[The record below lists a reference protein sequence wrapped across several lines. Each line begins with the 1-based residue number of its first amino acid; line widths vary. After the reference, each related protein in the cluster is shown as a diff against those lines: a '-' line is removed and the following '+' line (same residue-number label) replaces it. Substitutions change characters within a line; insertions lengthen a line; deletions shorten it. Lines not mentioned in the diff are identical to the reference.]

1 MRPVRPARVPVV
13 TAVVAA
19 AALTAVTGCTEKS
32 DAKGGGANSVSVTA
46 TDDKCEVSK
55 KELTAGHVELAIEN
69 KGSKVTEVYLL
80 FPDDRIVSERENIGP
95 GTKQKLTA
103 EVKAGSYDIA
113 CKPGMKGDGIRQ
125 KVTVTGGGKSVKR
138 DPRLDKAVAE
148 YRAYAQAQADET
160 LPATKTFTDAVR
172 EGDLDAAKK
181 AYAPHASAGSA
192 PSRSRSP
199 SATSTR
205 RSTCARTA
213 SKRARTWRRTGRA
226 GTVWSALWKDEK
238 TGKREKAL
246 ATQLDKD
253 LLDWQKRVGK
263 AVITPTSMAN
273 GAKELLDEVAT
284 GKVTGEEERYSH
296 TDLVDFKANVEGAQK
311 SYELLKP
318 VAAEND
324 PKLTKELDKQFAA
337 LNKLLEKHREGGA
350 GSYTFTSYDKVGK
363 ADRKELHD
371 GVNALAEPLSKLA
384 AAVAVA
390 KTK

>member
-1 MRPVRPARVPVV
+1 MRPARVPVV
-13 TAVVAA
+13 TAVAA
-19 AALTAVTGCTEKS
+19 VAALTAVTGCTEKS
-32 DAKGGGANSVSVTA
+32 DAKNGGANNVSVTA
-46 TDDKCEVSK
+46 TDKKCEVSK

-103 EVKAGSYDIA
+103 EVKAGSYEIA

-125 KVTVTGGGKSVKR
+125 KVTVTGGGKTAKR
-138 DPRLDKAVAE
+138 DPRLDKAVAD

-160 LPATKTFTDAVR
+160 LPKTKTFTDAVR
-172 EGDLDAAKK
+172 KGDLDAAKK
-181 AYAPHASAGSA
+181 AYAT
-192 PSRSRSP
+192 SRIGWE
-199 SATSTR
+199 
-205 RSTCARTA
+205 RTEPVA
-213 SKRARTWRRTGRA
+213 ESFGDIDPKVDVREDGLEEGQDLAKDWTGWHRLER
-226 GTVWSALWKDEK
+226 ALWKDKKIGAREK
-238 TGKREKAL
+238 TL

-296 TDLVDFKANVEGAQK
+296 TDLVDFKANVEGAEK

-318 VAAEND
+318 VAAEKD
-324 PKLTKELDKQFAA
+324 PKLAKELDKQFAA

-350 GSYTFTSYDKVGK
+350 DSYAFTSYEKVGK

-384 AAVAVA
+384 AAVAGS
-390 KTK
+390 KK